1 MIFISFCI
9 SRHRVKTIT
18 IYILSIKPCQVSTAL
33 VARREALLK
42 QLGNAG
48 FDKQLELT
56 DQRLRLCDV
65 TKEATALKARVQA
78 ALALGS
84 DQRCVTT
91 YIEVMTS
98 LSALDA
104 TVVPKADNAAALVVS
119 PLEAVTVSASLTA
132 RVDVSALMVAV
143 GQWGHV
149 EV

>member
-1 MIFISFCI
+1 M
-9 SRHRVKTIT
+9 
-18 IYILSIKPCQVSTAL
+18 
-33 VARREALLK
+33 LK

-65 TKEATALKARVQA
+65 TKEAAALKARVHS

-84 DQRCVTT
+84 DQRCVTA
-91 YIEVMTS
+91 YVEVMTS

-104 TVVPKADNAAALVVS
+104 TMVTKGDDAAAAAAVVVS

-149 EV
+149 EVHIFVLFTFCLLVQCT

>member
-1 MIFISFCI
+1 M
-9 SRHRVKTIT
+9 
-18 IYILSIKPCQVSTAL
+18 
-33 VARREALLK
+33 ARREALLK

-48 FDKQLELT
+48 FDKQLALT

-65 TKEATALKARVQA
+65 TKEAASLKARVQS

-84 DQRCVTT
+84 DQRCVTA
-91 YIEVMTS
+91 YVEVMTS

-104 TVVPKADNAAALVVS
+104 SVVTKVDDAVAAAALVVS
-119 PLEAVTVSASLTA
+119 PLEAVTVLASLTA
-132 RVDVSALMVAV
+132 CVDVAALMAAV

>member
-1 MIFISFCI
+1 M
-9 SRHRVKTIT
+9 
-18 IYILSIKPCQVSTAL
+18 
-33 VARREALLK
+33 LK

-48 FDKQLELT
+48 FDKQLELS

-65 TKEATALKARVQA
+65 TKEAAALKARVQA

-84 DQRCVTT
+84 DQRCVTA
-91 YIEVMTS
+91 YVEVMTS

-104 TVVPKADNAAALVVS
+104 NVVTNGDGAAAAASAALVVS

-132 RVDVSALMVAV
+132 RVDVSALMAAV

-149 EV
+149 EVHSLSYLPFVCLFNPRNN

>member
-1 MIFISFCI
+1 M
-9 SRHRVKTIT
+9 
-18 IYILSIKPCQVSTAL
+18 
-33 VARREALLK
+33 ARREALLK

-65 TKEATALKARVQA
+65 TKEAAALKARVQA

-84 DQRCVTT
+84 DQRCVTA
-91 YIEVMTS
+91 YVEVMTS

-104 TVVPKADNAAALVVS
+104 TVVTKANDAAAAFVVS
-119 PLEAVTVSASLTA
+119 PLETVTVSASLTA
-132 RVDVSALMVAV
+132 RVDVSALMAAV

-149 EV
+149 EVHSLSYLPFVCLFNPRNN

>member
-1 MIFISFCI
+1 
-9 SRHRVKTIT
+9 VT
-18 IYILSIKPCQVSTAL
+18 TAL
-33 VARREALLK
+33 VARREELLK
-42 QLGNAG
+42 QLRNAG

-65 TKEATALKARVQA
+65 TKEAAALKARVQA

-84 DQRCVTT
+84 DQRCVTA
-91 YIEVMTS
+91 YVEVMTS

-104 TVVPKADNAAALVVS
+104 NVVTKVDGAAAAAAVLVVS

-132 RVDVSALMVAV
+132 RVDVSALMAAV

-149 EV
+149 EVHIFVLFTFVLST